1 MHDTS
6 ERHPDIHWPSGFS
19 PADAHSFHRARA
31 VVPGRPERIF
41 AFLTD
46 AADWTSWVPGCGG
59 VSTGSFAQTFEADWA
74 GQHFEVFVGEY
85 EPPTRLGWLWIST
98 SVQLYQA
105 WLFTEVEAGT
115 EIVVENVVRGSAPKA
130 IDTAAPLWAR
140 RLDALWHGQLA
151 KISENAARPE
161 AASDASGV
169 RESVSA
175 GDGRSPAG
183 R

>member
-1 MHDTS
+1 
-6 ERHPDIHWPSGFS
+6 
-19 PADAHSFHRARA
+19 
-31 VVPGRPERIF
+31 
-41 AFLTD
+41 
-46 AADWTSWVPGCGG
+46 
-59 VSTGSFAQTFEADWA
+59 
-74 GQHFEVFVGEY
+74 
-85 EPPTRLGWLWIST
+85 T

-175 GDGRSPAG
+175 G
-183 R
+183 